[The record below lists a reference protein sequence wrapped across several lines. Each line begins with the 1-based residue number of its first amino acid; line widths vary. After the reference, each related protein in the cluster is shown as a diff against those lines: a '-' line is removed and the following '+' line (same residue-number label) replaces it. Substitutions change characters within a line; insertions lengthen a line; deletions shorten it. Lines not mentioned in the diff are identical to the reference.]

1 MPHNNITLNG
11 TLSTDDHQIISW
23 EWTKDASNDEA
34 KAVDMQNTRTP
45 FLELS
50 HLEEGMY
57 TFELK
62 VTDAK
67 GQNSS
72 SKVHVFVKPPTNLP
86 PVARAGKNITI
97 SLPLTWTL
105 LSANE
110 STDDIKITQY
120 FWKQISGPATSQ
132 ILNENNTVANATM
145 LTLGDYIFEVTVIDE
160 SNNTASDVV
169 KITVIQGRFSI
180 SSNASRKLIILICF
194 REKRVSSC

>member
-1 MPHNNITLNG
+1 M
-11 TLSTDDHQIISW
+11 SW
-23 EWTKDASNDEA
+23 EWTKDASDEA

-50 HLEEGMY
+50 HLEEGIY
-57 TFELK
+57 IFELK

-105 LSANE
+105 LNANE
-110 STDDIKITQY
+110 STDDLKITQY
-120 FWKQISGPATSQ
+120 FWKQTSGPTLSQ
-132 ILNENNTVANATM
+132 ILNVNSSLANATM
-145 LTLGDYIFEVTVIDE
+145 LTLGDYTFEVTVIDE
-160 SNNTASDVV
+160 SNNNASDVV
-169 KITVIQGRFSI
+169 KITVIQGQ
-180 SSNASRKLIILICF
+180 
-194 REKRVSSC
+194 